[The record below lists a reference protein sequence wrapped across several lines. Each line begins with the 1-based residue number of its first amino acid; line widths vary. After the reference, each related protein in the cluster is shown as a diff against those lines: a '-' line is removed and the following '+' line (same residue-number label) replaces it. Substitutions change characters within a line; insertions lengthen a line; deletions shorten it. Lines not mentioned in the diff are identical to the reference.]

1 MLIILTMKNFISLIF
16 FTTFLC
22 YSQNNSNDILFTIGD
37 DSVNT
42 KEFLRV
48 YNKNLDLI
56 TDNSQK
62 DIDNY
67 LQLYIDY
74 KLKVLEAY
82 EKEYHKKESY
92 ISELNKYS
100 SQLASNYLFDKNS
113 QDSML
118 NEAYLRTKTEIKA
131 SHILIRIE
139 DKDLD
144 TLDIYNKL
152 ISYREDFKNYDLAY
166 LIKKYHDG
174 KNIFVEDLGYFSAF
188 KMIYSFESKAYE
200 TKVGDI
206 SMPFRT
212 RFGFHILKVE
222 DKRESLGEVIVGHIM
237 LLKDNNNSQSKI
249 NSLYD
254 SIIRVGNFESFAK
267 KYSDDKNTSSVG
279 GRLKPFTSG
288 QLNSLP
294 FEKAAFDLTE
304 INQISKPIETK
315 FGWHILKLYSKSKL
329 SSFKEMESSLLK
341 KVKNNSRSSVISNS
355 FYKKLLNK
363 YSINYDNDLTYFTDQ
378 LNGHNAN
385 NIWKIPSTINKK
397 KMLFKINDTILNYL
411 DFANYIVNTF
421 ISNGSIYNSPTD
433 LYKDFINQSVMDYYK
448 SNLLSENTEY
458 RHIYNEY
465 KEGLMLFD
473 LMQNEVWNKAKEDT
487 IGLKSYFKNN
497 KSLFKI
503 TNNVNPLYEDI
514 SAEVIS
520 KYQIT
525 FENNWIKTLR
535 KKNAIF
541 IDKKVIKKIK
551 KTLKK

>member
-1 MLIILTMKNFISLIF
+1 MKNFILLIF
-16 FTTFLC
+16 FTTSLC
-22 YSQNNSNDILFTIGD
+22 FTQNNSNDILFTIGD

-82 EKEYHKKESY
+82 EKKYDKKESY

-100 SQLASNYLFDKNS
+100 TQLASNYLFDKNS

-139 DKDLD
+139 EQDLD

-152 ISYREDFKNYDLAY
+152 ISYREDFKNYDLSY

-212 RFGFHILKVE
+212 RFGFHVLKVE
-222 DKRESLGEVIVGHIM
+222 DKRESLGEVNVGHIM
-237 LLKDNNNSQSKI
+237 LSKDNNNSQSKI

-254 SIIRVGNFESFAK
+254 SIIRGDNFESFAK

-294 FEKAAFDLTE
+294 FEKAAFDLTD
-304 INQISKPIETK
+304 INEISKPIETK

-397 KMLFKINDTILNYL
+397 KILFKINDKTLNYL
-411 DFANYIVNTF
+411 DFANYIVNTSL
-421 ISNGSIYNSPTD
+421 SNGSIYSSVTD
-433 LYKDFINQSVMDYYK
+433 LYKDFINQSVMNYYK

-458 RHIYNEY
+458 RYIYNEY

-487 IGLKSYFKNN
+487 IGLKTYFKNN

-503 TNNVNPLYEDI
+503 ANNANPLYEDI
-514 SAEVIS
+514 SGEVIS
-520 KYQIT
+520 KYQII
-525 FENNWIKTLR
+525 FENNWITSLR
-535 KKNAIF
+535 QKKAIF
-541 IDKKVIKKIK
+541 IDKKVLKKIK
-551 KTLKK
+551 KTIIK

>member
-1 MLIILTMKNFISLIF
+1 MKNFISLIF

-22 YSQNNSNDILFTIGD
+22 YSQNNSDDILFTIGD

-237 LLKDNNNSQSKI
+237 LSKDNNNSQSKI

-421 ISNGSIYNSPTD
+421 LSNGSIYNSPTD
-433 LYKDFINQSVMDYYK
+433 LYKNFINQSVMDYYK

>member
-1 MLIILTMKNFISLIF
+1 MKNIFLLIF
-16 FTTFLC
+16 LIPFVCFT
-22 YSQNNSNDILFTIGD
+22 QINSSDILFTIED
-37 DSVNT
+37 DAVTT

-82 EKEYHKKESY
+82 EKEYDKKESY

-100 SQLASNYLFDKNS
+100 AQLASNYLYDKKS
-113 QDSML
+113 QDSL
-118 NEAYLRTKTEIKA
+118 VNEAYLRTKTEIKA
-131 SHILIRIE
+131 SHILIRV
-139 DKDLD
+139 DAQDLD
-144 TLDIYNKL
+144 TLEVYNKL
-152 ISYREDFKNYDLAY
+152 ISCREDFQMHNLAY

-200 TKVGDI
+200 AKIGDV

-212 RFGFHILKVE
+212 RFGYHILKVE
-222 DKRESLGEVIVGHIM
+222 DKRESLGEVTVGHIM
-237 LLKDNNNSQSKI
+237 LSKKNKDSPSKI

-254 SIIRVGNFESFAK
+254 SIIGGANFESFAK
-267 KYSDDKNTSSVG
+267 KYSDDKSTSNVG

-294 FEKAAFDLTE
+294 FEKAAFDLE
-304 INQISKPIETK
+304 DINQISKPLETK
-315 FGWHILKLYSKSKL
+315 FGWHILKLYSKSQL
-329 SSFKEMESSLLK
+329 SSFKEMESSLIN

-363 YSINYDNDLTYFTDQ
+363 YDLDYENDLTYFVDQ
-378 LNGHNAN
+378 LNGHNDK
-385 NIWKIPSTINKK
+385 NIWKIPPTINKQK
-397 KMLFKINDTILNYL
+397 TLIKINDTELSYL
-411 DFANYIVNTF
+411 DFANYIVNTYL
-421 ISNGSIYNSPTD
+421 SNGTNYRLVKD
-433 LYKDFINQSVMDYYK
+433 LYENFINKSVMDYYK
-448 SNLLSENTEY
+448 SNLLTENAEY
-458 RHIYNEY
+458 RYIYNEY

-503 TNNVNPLYEDI
+503 TNKTDPLYKDI
-514 SAEVIS
+514 PGEVIS
-520 KYQIT
+520 KYQII
-525 FENNWIKTLR
+525 FENNWIRTLR
-535 KKNAIF
+535 KKNTIF
-541 IDKKVIKKIK
+541 IDKKVLKKIK
-551 KTLKK
+551 KTMTK